1 MTSTAIASYFRPVLT
16 DLTVQLPDHM
26 IIICVIIA
34 MTNISMVI
42 IKITVDVIIVS
53 VKRSIKPLYVLAT
66 LRPYDD
72 HHLI

>member
-16 DLTVQLPDHM
+16 DLTEQLPDHM
-26 IIICVIIA
+26 IIICVIIG
-34 MTNISMVI
+34 MVI

-66 LRPYDD
+66 PRPYDD